1 MYSHSAPQ
9 RLPTTAY
16 PPPLTVTYLITNQG
30 AHLDTRQAQAVS
42 QGQRHEITSGYS
54 RERHLMLSAPPQIAV
69 QAGGTPIGPDAT
81 PRQAFAAAGAD
92 FAVSAKPIAFDSAA
106 QQGGSALTP
115 ASDSTLTPPDSDWR
129 CVSSHKA
136 IVREDNNRCLGIVG
150 RNYSPVQNEAL
161 IRLFDFLREDAQID
175 NIVTLRH
182 GAKTIVTA
190 SLAIEGEVKEGDTIR
205 RYLHAFNS
213 FDGSSGLGVFFSDMR
228 MVCANQIS
236 YITGRGARKASKA
249 GEGLLMRH
257 TSGVQQ
263 FAERLPQ
270 LIDLQNRCFEQDLA
284 ELRPLTTMR
293 LTTEAARAILEA
305 TFADK
310 LSTPITDKTS
320 NKPRQRTLD
329 DLTEIPL
336 IRSHYG
342 KGTGIGIDTAD
353 KSVWNMLQAI
363 TQNQTHD
370 LGRGAT
376 DLDRARARL
385 ESLWGGDSAKRI
397 ARAKEVCLSLR

>member
-1 MYSHSAPQ
+1 M
-9 RLPTTAY
+9 
-16 PPPLTVTYLITNQG
+16 TYLLTNQT
-30 AHLDTRQAQAVS
+30 AHSDTTEAQRVS
-42 QGQRHEITSGYS
+42 RAQRHEITSGYS
-54 RERHLMLSAPPQIAV
+54 RDRHLLLTAPPQIAL

-106 QQGGSALTP
+106 QQDGDDAG
-115 ASDSTLTPPDSDWR
+115 TPPESDWR

-136 IVREDNNRCLGIVG
+136 IVREDNDRCLGIVG

-161 IRLFDFLREDAQID
+161 IGLFDFLHEDAQID

-213 FDGSSGLGVFFSDMR
+213 FDGSSSLGVFFSDMR
-228 MVCANQIS
+228 MVCSNQIS
-236 YITGRGARKASKA
+236 YITGKGARKASKA

-257 TSGVQQ
+257 TSGVQE
-263 FAERLPQ
+263 FAKRLPQ

-310 LSTPITDKTS
+310 LSTPVTDKD
-320 NKPRQRTLD
+320 NGKKRQRTLD

>member
-1 MYSHSAPQ
+1 M
-9 RLPTTAY
+9 
-16 PPPLTVTYLITNQG
+16 TYLLTNQ
-30 AHLDTRQAQAVS
+30 ATHSDTTEAQRVS
-42 QGQRHEITSGYS
+42 RMQRHEITSGYS
-54 RERHLMLSAPPQIAV
+54 RDRHLLLTSPPQIAL
-69 QAGGTPIGPDAT
+69 QAGGTLIGPDAT

-92 FAVSAKPIAFDSAA
+92 FAVSAKPIAFDNAVEY
-106 QQGGSALTP
+106 GGDTP
-115 ASDSTLTPPDSDWR
+115 ESDWR

-136 IVREDNNRCLGIVG
+136 IVREDIGRCLGVVG
-150 RNYSPVQNEAL
+150 RNYTPVQNEAL
-161 IRLFDFLREDAQID
+161 IGLFDFLREDAQID

-213 FDGSSGLGVFFSDMR
+213 FDGSSSLGVFFSDMR
-228 MVCANQIS
+228 MVCSNQIS
-236 YITGRGARKASKA
+236 YITGKGARKASKA

-257 TSGVQQ
+257 TSGVQE
-263 FAERLPQ
+263 FAKRLPQ

-310 LSTPITDKTS
+310 LSTPVTDKDS
-320 NKPRQRTLD
+320 GKKRQRTLD

-397 ARAKEVCLSLR
+397 ARAKQACLAAI

>member
-1 MYSHSAPQ
+1 M
-9 RLPTTAY
+9 
-16 PPPLTVTYLITNQG
+16 TYLITSQ
-30 AHLDTRQAQAVS
+30 ATHSDTTEAQRVS
-42 QGQRHEITSGYS
+42 RAQRHEITSGYS
-54 RERHLMLSAPPQIAV
+54 RDRHLLLTSPPQIAL

-92 FAVSAKPIAFDSAA
+92 FAVSAKPIAFDNAVEY
-106 QQGGSALTP
+106 GGDAP
-115 ASDSTLTPPDSDWR
+115 ESDWR

-136 IVREDNNRCLGIVG
+136 IVREDIGRCLGIVG
-150 RNYSPVQNEAL
+150 RNYTPVQNEAL
-161 IRLFDFLREDAQID
+161 IGLFDFLHEDAQID

-213 FDGSSGLGVFFSDMR
+213 FDGSSSLGVFFSDMR
-228 MVCANQIS
+228 MVCSNQIS
-236 YITGRGARKASKA
+236 YITGKGARKASKA

-257 TSGVQQ
+257 TSGVQE
-263 FAERLPQ
+263 FAKRLPQ

-310 LSTPITDKTS
+310 LSTPVTDKDS
-320 NKPRQRTLD
+320 GKKRQRTLD

-397 ARAKEVCLSLR
+397 ARAKEACLAAI

>member
-1 MYSHSAPQ
+1 MTYQPA
-9 RLPTTAY
+9 
-16 PPPLTVTYLITNQG
+16 YLITNQ
-30 AHLDTRQAQAVS
+30 AIHADTPEALQVS
-42 QGQRHEITSGYS
+42 RMQRHDITSGYS
-54 RERHLMLSAPPQIAV
+54 RERHLLLTSPPQISI

-92 FAVSAKPIAFDSAA
+92 FTVSAKPLGFDAFAGTPGGDAVTASADDA
-106 QQGGSALTP
+106 TTGAAGDEGT
-115 ASDSTLTPPDSDWR
+115 TPPCDWR
-129 CVSSHKA
+129 SINTHKA
-136 IVREDNNRCLGIVG
+136 MVRDDTHRCLGIVG
-150 RNYSPVQNEAL
+150 RNYTPVQQSAL
-161 IRLFDFLREDAQID
+161 ITLFDYLREDAQID

-182 GAKTIVTA
+182 GAKTVVTA
-190 SLAIEGEVKEGDTIR
+190 SLSIEGEVKDGDTIR

-213 FDGSSGLGVFFSDMR
+213 FDGSTSLGVFFSDMR
-228 MVCANQIS
+228 MVCSNQIA
-236 YITGRGARKASKA
+236 YITGRGARKAADA
-249 GEGLLMRH
+249 GTGLLMRH
-257 TSGVQQ
+257 TSGVQK

-270 LIDLQNRCFEQDLA
+270 LIDLQNRRFEQDLA
-284 ELRPLTTMR
+284 ELRPLTTTR

-310 LSTPITDKTS
+310 LATPISDKDSGT
-320 NKPRQRTLD
+320 KRQRTLE

-353 KSVWNMLQAI
+353 KSVWNMFQAI

-385 ESLWGGDSAKRI
+385 ESLWGGDASKRI
-397 ARAKEVCLSLR
+397 ARAKQACLSVV

>member
-1 MYSHSAPQ
+1 MTYQP
-9 RLPTTAY
+9 AY
-16 PPPLTVTYLITNQG
+16 LSTNQ
-30 AHLDTRQAQAVS
+30 ATHSDSTEARQVS
-42 QGQRHEITSGYS
+42 RMQRHDITSGYS
-54 RERHLMLSAPPQIAV
+54 RDRHLMLTAPPQIAL
-69 QAGGTPIGPDAT
+69 QAGGTPIGPDAN

-92 FAVSAKPIAFDSAA
+92 FVVSAKPLAFDASA
-106 QQGGSALTP
+106 GTLLTDLAEHDEP
-115 ASDSTLTPPDSDWR
+115 TPSEWR
-129 CVSSHKA
+129 CVATHKA
-136 IVREDNNRCLGIVG
+136 MVRDDNNRCLGIVG
-150 RNYSPVQNEAL
+150 RNYSPVQQSAL
-161 IRLFDFLREDAQID
+161 ITLFDYLREDAQID

-182 GAKTIVTA
+182 GAKTVVTA
-190 SLAIEGEVKEGDTIR
+190 SLSIEGEVKEGDTVR

-213 FDGSSGLGVFFSDMR
+213 FDGSTSLGVFFSDMR
-228 MVCANQIS
+228 MVCSNQIA
-236 YITGRGARKASKA
+236 YITGKGARAASAA

-257 TSGVQQ
+257 TSGVQK

-270 LIDLQNRCFEQDLA
+270 LIDLQNRRFEQDLA
-284 ELRPLTTMR
+284 ELRPLTTAR

-310 LSTPITDKTS
+310 LAVPLSDRESGK
-320 NKPRQRTLD
+320 KRQRTLD

-342 KGTGIGIDTAD
+342 QGTGIGIDTAD

-385 ESLWGGDSAKRI
+385 ESLWGGDASKRI
-397 ARAKEVCLSLR
+397 ARAKQACLAAV

>member
-1 MYSHSAPQ
+1 
-9 RLPTTAY
+9 
-16 PPPLTVTYLITNQG
+16 
-30 AHLDTRQAQAVS
+30 
-42 QGQRHEITSGYS
+42 
-54 RERHLMLSAPPQIAV
+54 
-69 QAGGTPIGPDAT
+69 
-81 PRQAFAAAGAD
+81 
-92 FAVSAKPIAFDSAA
+92 
-106 QQGGSALTP
+106 
-115 ASDSTLTPPDSDWR
+115 
-129 CVSSHKA
+129 
-136 IVREDNNRCLGIVG
+136 
-150 RNYSPVQNEAL
+150 
-161 IRLFDFLREDAQID
+161 
-175 NIVTLRH
+175 
-182 GAKTIVTA
+182 
-190 SLAIEGEVKEGDTIR
+190 
-205 RYLHAFNS
+205 
-213 FDGSSGLGVFFSDMR
+213 MR
-228 MVCANQIS
+228 MVCSNQIS
-236 YITGRGARKASKA
+236 YITGKGARKASKA

-257 TSGVQQ
+257 TSGVQE
-263 FAERLPQ
+263 FAKRLPQ

-310 LSTPITDKTS
+310 LSTPVTDKDS
-320 NKPRQRTLD
+320 GKKRQRTLD

-397 ARAKEVCLSLR
+397 ARAKQACLAAI